1 MKPGMTWTQRA
12 ISATESKPTKEP
24 GRNTQMLS
32 SLPASWTPAT
42 HLKTEKQLP
51 GGEKEGQA
59 SFDMRFKM
67 VPTTVI
73 LRQGVVVG
81 SLFLAMLFRMIV
93 RNILHAANKHLQS
106 DGSE

>member
-1 MKPGMTWTQRA
+1 
-12 ISATESKPTKEP
+12 
-24 GRNTQMLS
+24 MLS

-42 HLKTEKQLP
+42 HLQTEKQLP